1 MKNIILNKLV
11 QKATTIWS
19 DIESEKAT
27 KIHVLNTVKER
38 LASIATPLEENDVK
52 VEIIRQTCR
61 RLKELYPA
69 YTKNVDDILLP
80 FEHHLKFDHMAVLPF
95 KQIDNLTYRIFMNQ
109 NMMGFVG

>member
-19 DIESEKAT
+19 DIESERAK
-27 KIHVLNTVKER
+27 KIHVLNTVKDR
-38 LASIATPLEENDVK
+38 LAAIATPHEENDVK
-52 VEIIRQTCR
+52 VEIVRQTCK

-69 YTKNVDDILLP
+69 YAKNIDEILLP

-95 KQIDNLTYRIFMNQ
+95 KQIDSLTYRIFMNQ

>member
-11 QKATTIWS
+11 QKAATIWS

-27 KIHVLNTVKER
+27 KIHVLNTVKDR
-38 LASIATPLEENDVK
+38 LAAIATPHEENDVK
-52 VEIIRQTCR
+52 VEIVRQTCK

-69 YTKNVDDILLP
+69 YAKNIDEILLP

-95 KQIDNLTYRIFMNQ
+95 KQIDSLTYRIFMNQ
-109 NMMGFVG
+109 NMMGFVS